1 MTSGKLRQ
9 HGISTVGQIGAC
21 DHDILVSIV
30 GAASARHLHA
40 LSRAQDPRRVVTGRR
55 RRSIGSQRAL
65 GRRTRTDADLEAT
78 LTGIVDRLGRRLHT
92 AGRVSRTLVLR
103 MRFDDYAR
111 ATRSRTL
118 RDPTD
123 RTEVLLRE
131 ARGLL
136 VAALPMIHDRGLTLI
151 GLSLTNLENADTI
164 QLALPF
170 DDRCTDV
177 LDLAVDG
184 LRDRFGSASV
194 TRGVLLGRSPGL
206 SVPMLPD

>member
-1 MTSGKLRQ
+1 M
-9 HGISTVGQIGAC
+9 
-21 DHDILVSIV
+21 
-30 GAASARHLHA
+30 GAARARGCLVGDRAGRFHGGRERCRIDPSCEQHRQAHQDLFAA
-40 LSRAQDPRRVVTGRR
+40 LDGRLVDQLAQRLPLVLDRG
-55 RRSIGSQRAL
+55 RSIGSQRAL

-78 LTGIVDRLGRRLHT
+78 VTGIVDRLGRRLRS

-103 MRFDDYAR
+103 MRFDDYSR

-136 VAALPMIHDRGLTLI
+136 VA
-151 GLSLTNLENADTI
+151 
-164 QLALPF
+164 ALPF